1 MLLKQRYVTG
11 LEKLA
16 FAASQVGVQLFFIT
30 SHYSLV
36 FLLYQVSEM
45 QQQLQDLQ
53 PELIQTSEETE
64 KLMVKIEKD
73 TVEAEAKKEVSLS
86 LFSYNTFIDFPC
98 DRWLLQMKLLLM
110 KRAAKAKSIK
120 EDCESDL
127 AEAIPALESALSA
140 LDTLKPSDITLVKT
154 MKVC

>member
-1 MLLKQRYVTG
+1 MTPTSYLELILTFKNLLAKKRNEIMLLKQRYVTG

-73 TVEAEAKKEVSLS
+73 TVEAEAKKEVSS
-86 LFSYNTFIDFPC
+86 LYSVIIHSLTF
-98 DRWLLQMKLLLM
+98 
-110 KRAAKAKSIK
+110 
-120 EDCESDL
+120 
-127 AEAIPALESALSA
+127 
-140 LDTLKPSDITLVKT
+140 LVT
-154 MKVC
+154 GGCCR